1 MKNPKIM
8 IDCALGTLTAFFA
21 FPIIM
26 LAVPSVTF
34 LSLTLLFIFPVL
46 SFICG
51 ILCGKENGFQI
62 YYPLLV
68 GVFFLQTVFLFY
80 DTSVWPM
87 MMFYMVIALAGVAI
101 GHFIN
106 VRSSGKR
113 PNGRLK

>member
-51 ILCGKENGFQI
+51 ILCGKENGI
-62 YYPLLV
+62 PDLLSAF
-68 GVFFLQTVFLFY
+68 GRRLFSANRLFILRY
-80 DTSVWPM
+80 QCLANDDVLYGNRSCRRCNRS
-87 MMFYMVIALAGVAI
+87 FY
-101 GHFIN
+101 
-106 VRSSGKR
+106 
-113 PNGRLK
+113 

>member
-51 ILCGKENGFQI
+51 ILGKENGFQI

-68 GVFFLQTVFLFY
+68 GAFFLPTVFLFY

>member
-51 ILCGKENGFQI
+51 ILCGKENGFNRLFILRYQCLANDDVL
-62 YYPLLV
+62 YGNRSGRCCNRSFYQCPL
-68 GVFFLQTVFLFY
+68 
-80 DTSVWPM
+80 
-87 MMFYMVIALAGVAI
+87 
-101 GHFIN
+101 
-106 VRSSGKR
+106 VRQASKR
-113 PNGRLK
+113 KIKIKKA